1 MKSFKQHLT
10 EAGIRRKMRVAAAAE
25 KQTDAL
31 LAQNKTTPVPEAELR
46 AARRT
51 ENFANSDVRA
61 EQNRRAERVVN
72 RASAEALARTQPV
85 YNNIMGTKD
94 AFEMAKTRE
103 RAASKAVDYVA
114 DMEDAKKAAWV
125 QDSTY
130 YGKKLREDK
139 SVPDSEDIETELVN
153 KLENI
158 NAEDLREYPGKKGE
172 GIHKKL
178 HNTISGIVS
187 KMRSMGH
194 K

>member
-1 MKSFKQHLT
+1 MKRFIQHLT

-25 KQTDAL
+25 KRTDAL
-31 LAQNKTTPVPEAELR
+31 LNKSQTTPVPEAELR
-46 AARRT
+46 AARSE

-61 EQNRRAERVVN
+61 EQMKRAERVVN
-72 RASAEALARTQPV
+72 RASAEALARTNPV

-103 RAASKAVDYVA
+103 RAASTAVDYVA
-114 DMEDAKKAAWV
+114 DMEDAKKPRWV

-130 YGKKLREDK
+130 YGRKLKENK

-153 KLENI
+153 KVESANTQ
-158 NAEDLREYPGKKGE
+158 DLKELPGKRGE
-172 GIHKKL
+172 TA
-178 HNTISGIVS
+178 HNTLHRTINNMIS